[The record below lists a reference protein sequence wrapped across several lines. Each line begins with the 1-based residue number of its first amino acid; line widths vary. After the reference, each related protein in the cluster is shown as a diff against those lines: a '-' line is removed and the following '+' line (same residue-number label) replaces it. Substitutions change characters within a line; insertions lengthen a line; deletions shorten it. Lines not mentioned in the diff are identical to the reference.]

1 MFEYPLWSAHF
12 LGMTALVMGM
22 GSVPGARLQA
32 ASHLR
37 RAMAAGLCAVLALAL
52 AILLRDYLRLDA
64 TRVTGTS
71 QTLASTADRARDNAV
86 MRELAR
92 GPLAPLAELWI
103 FLGAPLDRVELAD
116 KLTMSERLA
125 RYFPS
130 NAVIVRR
137 AVFLAFDGQQ
147 AAAQSLL
154 ARAMRSFPQR
164 CKATLQI
171 LEQAL
176 AADRD
181 AIEPLLQ
188 PAGKF
193 GSGNCT

>member
-1 MFEYPLWSAHF
+1 
-12 LGMTALVMGM
+12 
-22 GSVPGARLQA
+22 
-32 ASHLR
+32 
-37 RAMAAGLCAVLALAL
+37 
-52 AILLRDYLRLDA
+52 
-64 TRVTGTS
+64 
-71 QTLASTADRARDNAV
+71 

-147 AAAQSLL
+147 AAAQGVL
-154 ARAMRSFPQR
+154 ARAMRLFPQR

-181 AIEPLLQ
+181 AIEPLLHL
-188 PAGKF
+188 ARKF
-193 GSGNCT
+193 SSENCT